1 VTSRRVVIAGGGV
14 AGVSTAA
21 ALRAGGYDGDVTL
34 VDAGEFPYDR
44 PPLSKE
50 FLKGGRDIKDIA
62 LQPERWYGDQSIRLV
77 TRTRVA
83 ALRPDTGTVEL
94 SDGTSVSADQVVLA
108 TGGRAARPPIPGAGS
123 SRVHTVRFAEDA
135 DRLRSALVPG
145 ARVLVVGA
153 GLIGAE
159 VASTA
164 VELGCEVLVTDPVSP
179 PLATVLGPVIA
190 DWLHGVHASRG
201 VTVLHQGVEGFADT
215 TGGVEA
221 RFSDGRARTV
231 DVVVLGV
238 GMTPETRLAEAA
250 GIEAS
255 RGIVVDTRQVTSN
268 PAVLAVGDPARVRHD
283 GVLLPRAEHWEAAQ
297 DDGKRAAATILGR
310 DAPAE
315 RAPWFWTDR
324 HGLHVEVV
332 GHLAGATT
340 TVVRG
345 QVGEP
350 SFAAFALERNHVVA
364 AVAVNDSTAARA
376 ARRMIDRRITV
387 DAEHLADPSTDLRRL
402 LRG

>member
-1 VTSRRVVIAGGGV
+1 MSRRVVIAGGGI

-21 ALRAGGYDGDVTL
+21 ALRSGGYGGDITL

-44 PPLSKE
+44 PPLSKD
-50 FLKGGRDIKDIA
+50 FLKGAKGIKAIA
-62 LQPERWYGDQSIRLV
+62 LQPESWYDDQSIRLV
-77 TRTRVA
+77 ARTSVT
-83 ALRPDTGTVEL
+83 ALHPDTGTADL
-94 SDGTSVSADQVVLA
+94 SDGTSISADYVVLA
-108 TGGRAARPPIPGAGS
+108 TGGRPARPPIPGVDS
-123 SRVHTVRFAEDA
+123 YRVHVIRFAEDA

-164 VELGCEVLVTDPVSP
+164 VGLGCEVLLTDPASP
-179 PLATVLGPVIA
+179 PLAAVLGPAIA

-201 VTVLHQGVEGFADT
+201 VSVLRQGVEGFTEKAD
-215 TGGVEA
+215 GIEA
-221 RFSDGRARTV
+221 RFSDGRTRTV

-238 GMTPETRLAEAA
+238 GLTPETGLAEAA
-250 GIEAS
+250 RIEVD
-255 RGIVVDTRQVTSN
+255 RGIIVDTGQVTSN
-268 PAVLAVGDPARVRHD
+268 PGILAVGDPVRVRRD
-283 GVLLPRAEHWEAAQ
+283 GTLLPRAGHWEAAQ
-297 DDGKRAAATILGR
+297 DDGRRAAATILGQ

-332 GHLAGATT
+332 GHLGGAATT
-340 TVVRG
+340 VLRG
-345 QVGEP
+345 QIGEP
-350 SFAAFALERNHVVA
+350 SFAAFALDREHVVA

-387 DAEHLADPSTDLRRL
+387 DAEQLADPSTDLRRL